1 MLTLT
6 QEDHDVFK
14 GLNNRRP
21 DIKKVII
28 ALAGKKKKG
37 AEDAEM
43 DTDDEILKNFVRTAD

>member
-21 DIKKVII
+21 DIKKAII
-28 ALAGKKKKG
+28 ALTRKKKKG

-43 DTDDEILKNFVRTAD
+43 DTDDEGQ